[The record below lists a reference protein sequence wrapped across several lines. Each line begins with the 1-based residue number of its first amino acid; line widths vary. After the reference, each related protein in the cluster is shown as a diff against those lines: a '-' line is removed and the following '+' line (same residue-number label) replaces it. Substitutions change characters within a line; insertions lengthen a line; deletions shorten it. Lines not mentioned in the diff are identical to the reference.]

1 MGDTRDV
8 AGGRQTAGDLES
20 GRKAFA
26 DRAWATARDHFGRAD
41 PGTLT
46 PVDWHSLATAAY
58 LVADRDSAIRAWQ
71 QAFSLHST
79 AGERVAA
86 AMDAQWIAYVH
97 NTSGNVAV
105 GGGWV
110 ARGLRLLEGEPED
123 AEARGFFLMHQ
134 FYRHLG
140 AGDIASAAD
149 CGRQV
154 LAIGQRWG
162 NGDLTAF
169 GLVSQGRMLIYSGQV
184 PEGLTLLDEAM
195 VGLAAGEVSPIG
207 SGNIYCAMI
216 EGCQEISDYR
226 RMTQWTEALN
236 RWCEAQPDLVPFT
249 GQCAV
254 HRGQVLRAQGSFRE
268 ALDEL
273 DLAAERYRAEH
284 LDLAIGLSLY
294 ERGEVLRILGDLDAA
309 EASYAEAG
317 SHGFEPQPGLS
328 LLWLARGRTSAAL
341 ASAQRL
347 LDEPAGPVQRARR
360 LPAVV
365 QVLAAAGQTEAARAT
380 AAELV
385 TLADEFGCDALA
397 AEAGFAAGLAALA
410 AAEPQDALVPL
421 RRAWKTWI
429 GLGARYD
436 AARARVRIALAYRA
450 LGDEESALSELGVAE
465 RTFAELGAEPARR
478 EAAALLMRTS
488 LPDGLTSRE
497 VEVLRLVAS
506 GGSNPEIAATL
517 FLSEKTVARHLSNIF
532 TKTGV
537 TSRTAAATYAHHHDL
552 A

>member
-8 AGGRQTAGDLES
+8 AGGRQTTSDLES

-154 LAIGQRWG
+154 LAIGQRWR

-254 HRGQVLRAQGSFRE
+254 HRGQVLRAQGAFRE

-294 ERGEVLRILGDLDAA
+294 ERGEVLRTLGDLDAA
-309 EASYAEAG
+309 ETSYAEAG

-347 LDEPAGPVQRARR
+347 LDEPAGPVQR
-360 LPAVV
+360 
-365 QVLAAAGQTEAARAT
+365 
-380 AAELV
+380 
-385 TLADEFGCDALA
+385 
-397 AEAGFAAGLAALA
+397 
-410 AAEPQDALVPL
+410 
-421 RRAWKTWI
+421 
-429 GLGARYD
+429 
-436 AARARVRIALAYRA
+436 
-450 LGDEESALSELGVAE
+450 
-465 RTFAELGAEPARR
+465 
-478 EAAALLMRTS
+478 
-488 LPDGLTSRE
+488 
-497 VEVLRLVAS
+497 
-506 GGSNPEIAATL
+506 
-517 FLSEKTVARHLSNIF
+517 
-532 TKTGV
+532 
-537 TSRTAAATYAHHHDL
+537 
-552 A
+552 

>member
-8 AGGRQTAGDLES
+8 AGGRQTTSDLES
-20 GRKAFA
+20 CRKAFA

-254 HRGQVLRAQGSFRE
+254 HRGQVLRAQGAFRE

-273 DLAAERYRAEH
+273 DLRRPGRRRREALLDDLEH
-284 LDLAIGLSLY
+284 LFQA
-294 ERGEVLRILGDLDAA
+294 
-309 EASYAEAG
+309 
-317 SHGFEPQPGLS
+317 
-328 LLWLARGRTSAAL
+328 
-341 ASAQRL
+341 
-347 LDEPAGPVQRARR
+347 
-360 LPAVV
+360 
-365 QVLAAAGQTEAARAT
+365 
-380 AAELV
+380 
-385 TLADEFGCDALA
+385 
-397 AEAGFAAGLAALA
+397 
-410 AAEPQDALVPL
+410 
-421 RRAWKTWI
+421 
-429 GLGARYD
+429 D
-436 AARARVRIALAYRA
+436 AARRRRRGQGRSRAPRTTRRPGLRRDRPPPRTTGRTRVNGTRPH
-450 LGDEESALSELGVAE
+450 
-465 RTFAELGAEPARR
+465 TP
-478 EAAALLMRTS
+478 
-488 LPDGLTSRE
+488 P
-497 VEVLRLVAS
+497 
-506 GGSNPEIAATL
+506 GGCRS
-517 FLSEKTVARHLSNIF
+517 
-532 TKTGV
+532 
-537 TSRTAAATYAHHHDL
+537 
-552 A
+552 

>member
-1 MGDTRDV
+1 MGVTRDV
-8 AGGRQTAGDLES
+8 AGGLEGTDDLDS

-26 DRAWATARDHFGRAD
+26 ARAWAAARDHFERAD
-41 PGTLT
+41 PAKLT
-46 PVDWHSLATAAY
+46 PVDWQSLATAAY
-58 LVADRDSAIRAWQ
+58 LVADRDSAVRAWQ
-71 QAFSLHST
+71 QAFTLHST
-79 AGERVAA
+79 AGDRVAA
-86 AMDAQWIAYVH
+86 AMDAQWIAYVY

-123 AEARGFFLMHQ
+123 AEARGFFLMHE

-140 AGDIASAAD
+140 AGDFAAAAD
-149 CGRQV
+149 CGRRV
-154 LAIGQRWG
+154 LAIGQLWR

-184 PEGLTLLDEAM
+184 PEGLTMLDEAM

-226 RMTQWTEALN
+226 RMTQWTEALT
-236 RWCEAQPDLVPFT
+236 RWCEAQPELVPFT

-268 ALDEL
+268 ALEEL
-273 DLAAERYRAEH
+273 DHAAERYHAEH
-284 LDLAIGLSLY
+284 LDLAVGLSLY
-294 ERGEVLRILGDLDAA
+294 ERGEVLRTLGDLDAA

-347 LDEPAGPVQRARR
+347 LDEPTGPVQRAQR

-365 QVLAAAGQTEAARAT
+365 QVLGAAGETEAARA
-380 AAELV
+380 ACDELV
-385 TLADEFGCDALA
+385 ALANGFGCDALS
-397 AEAGFAAGLAALA
+397 AEAGYAAGLVALA
-410 AAEPQDALVPL
+410 TAEPQDALLPL

-436 AARARVRIALAYRA
+436 AARARVRIGLAYRA

-478 EAAALLMRTS
+478 EAALLMGTA

-497 VEVLRLVAS
+497 VEVLRLVAG
-506 GGSNPEIAATL
+506 GGSNPEIAAAL

-537 TSRTAAATYAHHHDL
+537 TSRTAAATYAHRHDL